1 LLDSLLQEFQIR
13 ITWNEKLERIWNIV
27 SEGEKTPQR

>member
-13 ITWNEKLERIWNIV
+13 IVVDALVQSHGSTL
-27 SEGEKTPQR
+27 TT